1 MRSWLALL
9 LAIAMPLAWSQNLSD
24 PNKLPPA
31 AAAACEDCGVVT
43 SIRTVTKQE
52 PQVEQNKGKPSGLVA
67 SIPLGAGGGKPQV
80 GSSTKIGRDVPS
92 VTQSWEVIVRLDDGR
107 YRVVVLDS
115 QPDVAKGDRVKV
127 EEGRLVDL
135 KIKTGP

>member
-1 MRSWLALL
+1 MRSL
-9 LAIAMPLAWSQNLSD
+9 LAVLLATAMPLAWSQNLPD
-24 PNKLPPA
+24 PNKPPLPAPA
-31 AAAACEDCGVVT
+31 ACADCGVVT

-52 PQVEQNKGKPSGLVA
+52 PPTEQSKGKPSGLVA
-67 SIPLGAGGGKPQV
+67 SIPLGQGAGSPKV

-127 EEGRLVDL
+127 EEGRLV
-135 KIKTGP
+135 PP